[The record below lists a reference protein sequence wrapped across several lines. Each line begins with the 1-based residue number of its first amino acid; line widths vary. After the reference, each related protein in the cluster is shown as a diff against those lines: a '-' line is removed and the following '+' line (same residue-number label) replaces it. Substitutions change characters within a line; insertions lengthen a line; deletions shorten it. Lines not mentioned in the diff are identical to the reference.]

1 MMQMFGLTRW
11 VRQWHGVQRDIRS
24 GNGPATMRRFEI
36 AGLHRRRGVIHLSR
50 VLDHCQLP
58 SIEPSLYLFLASLSL
73 LFYNVFLPIV
83 FE

>member
-1 MMQMFGLTRW
+1 MG
-11 VRQWHGVQRDIRS
+11 QWHGVQRDIRS
-24 GNGPATMRRFEI
+24 GNGPATIRRFEI
-36 AGLHRRRGVIHLSR
+36 AGLHRRRGVIHLSLSRSR

-58 SIEPSLYLFLASLSL
+58 SIEPSLCLFLASLSL